1 MSSEREFQIHPIVQE
16 SVMHNTKALSNLQS
30 LTASLFG
37 VSVGVLGLESYSG
50 FLVYFVFSFIT
61 TLLFYVFKVAPESL
75 SEGRPPLDPTRF
87 YRGVFDF
94 WLSGAFSG
102 ISGFILTWTLFYGLV
117 RA

>member
-1 MSSEREFQIHPIVQE
+1 MQ
-16 SVMHNTKALSNLQS
+16 TLSNIHS

-37 VSVGVLGLESYSG
+37 VSAGVLGLESYNG

-61 TLLFYVFKVAPESL
+61 TLLFYIFKIAPESL
-75 SEGRPPLDPTRF
+75 SQGHAGLESSRF
-87 YRGVFDF
+87 YRGAFDF

>member
-1 MSSEREFQIHPIVQE
+1 
-16 SVMHNTKALSNLQS
+16 

-37 VSVGVLGLESYSG
+37 VSAGILGLESYYG
-50 FLVYFVFSFIT
+50 FIVYFVFSVIT
-61 TLLFYVFKVAPESL
+61 TLLFYTLKIAPESL
-75 SEGRPPLDPTRF
+75 SQGHPPLDASRF
-87 YRGVFDF
+87 YRGAFDF